1 MKQDPL
7 RWLKVASL
15 LPGKNH
21 EDVRYRYQRLVYDVH
36 KIENA
41 MPVSIKG
48 GFLLPKG
55 CWSLPSCVILDYS
68 VWCFVLWWCVC
79 SLADDSSGGLKGS

>member
-1 MKQDPL
+1 MQHLCRVVPCGAVVAQDSL

-21 EDVRYRYQRLVYDVH
+21 EDVRYRYQRLMYDVH

-41 MPVSIKG
+41 IPV
-48 GFLLPKG
+48 
-55 CWSLPSCVILDYS
+55 C
-68 VWCFVLWWCVC
+68 
-79 SLADDSSGGLKGS
+79 A

>member
-1 MKQDPL
+1 MGGFCRSKRVRENLSFLFLVGCVVGVQDPL

-21 EDVRYRYQRLVYDVH
+21 EDVRHRYQRLIYDVH

-41 MPVSIKG
+41 MPV
-48 GFLLPKG
+48 
-55 CWSLPSCVILDYS
+55 
-68 VWCFVLWWCVC
+68 
-79 SLADDSSGGLKGS
+79 